1 MTKAGGSESMYVAE
15 EDDDHQD
22 REFYRCFVC
31 PLYETCKKSKSS
43 FKNSCCYS
51 YVDEETCRQYVQRHL
66 LLSGIHKEDN
76 LTEDSANDLAQN
88 AEITMSFETYEER
101 LAYRLSLDN
110 KPTEPDYPPPPQR
123 KRPRDSSPRP
133 AAIGARSSTWASATA
148 AATPQADALGFV
160 VGQLASALQA
170 AAGSSSG
177 SSLQATNNAALA
189 LRSPAPTAQGVQLV
203 TDSMNRIL
211 ESIGQATS
219 QCITTARTLNEEG
232 QRLRAAAEAIEK
244 QLKR

>member
-1 MTKAGGSESMYVAE
+1 MYVAE
-15 EDDDHQD
+15 GDDDHED
-22 REFYRCFVC
+22 REFFRCQFC
-31 PLYETCKKSKSS
+31 PLYETCKKSKMS
-43 FKNSCCYS
+43 FKNSCCFS
-51 YVDEETCRQYVQRHL
+51 YVDEQTCREYVQRHL

-76 LTEDSANDLAQN
+76 LTEDAANDLAQS
-88 AEITMSFETYEER
+88 ADIVMSFETYEER
-101 LAYRLSLDN
+101 QEYRSGLEK
-110 KPTEPDYPPPPQR
+110 KPTEPDHPPPPQR
-123 KRPRDSSPRP
+123 KRPRDSDEPRA

-148 AATPQADALGFV
+148 AATPQAEALGFV

-244 QLKR
+244 QMKR

>member
-1 MTKAGGSESMYVAE
+1 MYVAE
-15 EDDDHQD
+15 EDDDQQD
-22 REFYRCFVC
+22 REFFRCFVC

-43 FKNSCCYS
+43 FKNSCCFS

-76 LTEDSANDLAQN
+76 LTEDNANDLAQN

-101 LAYRLSLDN
+101 QAYRSGLEN
-110 KPTEPDYPPPPQR
+110 KPTEPDHPPPPQR
-123 KRPRDSSPRP
+123 KRPRDGDEPRA
-133 AAIGARSSTWASATA
+133 AAIGARNKAPG
-148 AATPQADALGFV
+148 ATPQVEALGFV

-170 AAGSSSG
+170 AGCGSSSG

-189 LRSPAPTAQGVQLV
+189 LRSPAPTAQGVELV

-211 ESIGQATS
+211 ESIGHATS

-232 QRLRAAAEAIEK
+232 QRLRAAVVAIEQ
-244 QLKR
+244 QLKRG

>member
-1 MTKAGGSESMYVAE
+1 MYVAE
-15 EDDDHQD
+15 GDDDHED
-22 REFYRCFVC
+22 REFFRCHVC
-31 PLYETCKKSKSS
+31 PLYETCKKSKMS
-43 FKNSCCYS
+43 FKNSCCFS
-51 YVDEETCRQYVQRHL
+51 YVDEQTCREYVRLHL
-66 LLSGIHKEDN
+66 LGSGIHKEDN
-76 LTEDSANDLAQN
+76 LTEDAANDLAQS
-88 AEITMSFETYEER
+88 ADIVMSFETYEER
-101 LAYRLSLDN
+101 QEYRSGLE
-110 KPTEPDYPPPPQR
+110 KKTTEPDHPPPPQR
-123 KRPRDSSPRP
+123 KRPREAAPIGAQSRRERGVPQQH
-133 AAIGARSSTWASATA
+133 AIG
-148 AATPQADALGFV
+148 ATPQADA
-160 VGQLASALQA
+160 VGLVHQLASALQA

>member
-1 MTKAGGSESMYVAE
+1 MYVAE
-15 EDDDHQD
+15 EDDDQQD
-22 REFYRCFVC
+22 REFFRCFVC

-76 LTEDSANDLAQN
+76 LTEDAANDLAQS
-88 AEITMSFETYEER
+88 ADIVMSFETYEER
-101 LAYRLSLDN
+101 QEYRSGLEK
-110 KPTEPDYPPPPQR
+110 KPTEPDHPPPPQR
-123 KRPRDSSPRP
+123 KRPRDGDEPRA
-133 AAIGARSSTWASATA
+133 AAIGARNKAPG
-148 AATPQADALGFV
+148 ATPQVEALGFV

-219 QCITTARTLNEEG
+219 QCITTAQLLNAEG
-232 QRLRAAAEAIEK
+232 QRLRSAAEAIEK
-244 QLKR
+244 QLNR

>member
-1 MTKAGGSESMYVAE
+1 MYVAE
-15 EDDDHQD
+15 GDDDHED
-22 REFYRCFVC
+22 REFFRCQFC
-31 PLYETCKKSKSS
+31 PLYETCKKSKMS
-43 FKNSCCYS
+43 FKNSCCFS
-51 YVDEETCRQYVQRHL
+51 YVDEQTCREYVQRHL

-76 LTEDSANDLAQN
+76 LTEDAANDLAQS

-101 LAYRLSLDN
+101 QEYRSGLEK
-110 KPTEPDYPPPPQR
+110 KPTEPDHPPPPQR
-123 KRPRDSSPRP
+123 KRPRDSDDPR
-133 AAIGARSSTWASATA
+133 AAPIGAQSRRASATERVPQQHA
-148 AATPQADALGFV
+148 IGATPQADALGFV
-160 VGQLASALQA
+160 HQMASALQA

-232 QRLRAAAEAIEK
+232 QRLRAAVVAIEQ
-244 QLKR
+244 QLKRG